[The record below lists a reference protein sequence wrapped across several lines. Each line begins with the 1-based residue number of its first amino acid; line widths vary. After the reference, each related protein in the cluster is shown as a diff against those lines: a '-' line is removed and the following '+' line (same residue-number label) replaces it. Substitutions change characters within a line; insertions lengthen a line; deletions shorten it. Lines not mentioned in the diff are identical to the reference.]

1 MKAIA
6 NRYNLR
12 GQQLLRDIFEFRMLL
27 LNLLYFDAVEFYQ
40 KILNLRNSANFES
53 IWYIGDR
60 RTMEHIEDLL
70 KFSKQRV
77 FKLKREFSSN
87 DKPSKKESATEENNP
102 FDLDLEEGS
111 KSMSMGNLQGLDD
124 LDIGGKGEEGEAT
137 YLDVVKNPV
146 SYKKQ
151 NYRLDLKININ
162 FKYKALVEVL
172 KNLTSQQANGDSEK
186 SAGNKEKKKIIWI
199 WAQEDKKVG
208 KIKDILTSF
217 FSKKDD
223 HKIKLLLR
231 LHYLLEDM
239 GIDKKERPQNPDEED
254 EFEEPELYRKEK
266 MKTKSNEANAE
277 TFIFKKLHED
287 LINIKKE
294 YDNKVMINLFNSGN
308 SKDSLS
314 QSQSLPVPTQSE
326 ETCGAQLIQLLKPKK
341 KLKRR
346 FYDVDDGEKDE
357 EEEEQKQKEQ
367 KSEEAS
373 LQNKMP
379 SLDDEKTVGL
389 DDVPL
394 LEGKQPEDE
403 DFGDGVQTFKKV
415 LTNEENE
422 RMKKKY
428 EYSILNP
435 DKIDL
440 NSFYSYNDSGHV
452 IFDSELIPG
461 YKVIVNS
468 LQSTSERVSFIN
480 KTEPD
485 IAILFEPQL
494 SLIREVML
502 EKRCAKY
509 GGKKCSI
516 NEVHILMVQN
526 SIESAIYL
534 DNVRRENSAFVTL
547 LNERSSLPILDDNPE
562 SRIKRIIYQKNVST
576 RIGRGLGHAINLNNR
591 PIIIVDKR
599 EFNSPVPAKLFHD
612 GFWVIPILLEKG
624 DYVLSNT
631 LVVERKAVDTGD
643 LLNSLRSGR
652 LENQISNMCKSF
664 SRPMLLIE
672 FSEGVDFSLE
682 SAEISR
688 LQHNINWVNNFE
700 ANKTEINKS
709 NVKFMLALLC
719 MKYPKITI
727 LWSKSPEYTSK
738 LFQRLREENP
748 DPDPRL
754 FAKFQEESEK
764 NNESDPFA
772 RHMKEDE
779 EGKELGES

>member
-1 MKAIA
+1 MKGIA
-6 NRYNLR
+6 NRFNLR
-12 GQQLLRDIFEFRMLL
+12 GQQLLRDIFEFRLLL

-40 KILNLRNSANFES
+40 KILMLRNTANFES

-70 KFSKQRV
+70 KYSKQRV

-87 DKPSKKESATEENNP
+87 DKVSKKEFIPEEGNP

-111 KSMSMGNLQGLDD
+111 KSMTMSNLQGMDD
-124 LDIGGKGEEGEAT
+124 LDIGNKEEGETT

-146 SYKKQ
+146 SFKKQ

-172 KNLTSQQANGDSEK
+172 KNMTSQADIKADKNTDR
-186 SAGNKEKKKIIWI
+186 NKKKKIIWI
-199 WAQEDKKVG
+199 WAQEEKKVA

-231 LHYLLEDM
+231 LHSLLTEM
-239 GIDKKERPQNPDEED
+239 GVDKKEKPQNPDED
-254 EFEEPELYRKEK
+254 EEYEEPELYRKEK

-294 YDNKVMINLFNSGN
+294 YDNKFMINLFNNDN
-308 SKDSLS
+308 SQKSLLS
-314 QSQSLPVPTQSE
+314 QSQAAPAPNQSE
-326 ETCGAQLIQLLKPKK
+326 ENCGAQLIQLLKPKK
-341 KLKRR
+341 KLKRK
-346 FYDVDDGEKDE
+346 FYDDGDQDE
-357 EEEEQKQKEQ
+357 DEEEQKQNEQ
-367 KSEEAS
+367 KPEEAPIS
-373 LQNKMP
+373 NKMP
-379 SLDDEKTVGL
+379 SLDDEKTMSLG
-389 DDVPL
+389 DVPL
-394 LEGKQPEDE
+394 LDGRNPEEEE
-403 DFGDGVQTFKKV
+403 DDLGDGVHVRKKV
-415 LTNEENE
+415 LTNEESE
-422 RMKKKY
+422 RLKKKY
-428 EYSILNP
+428 EYSILNTE
-435 DKIDL
+435 KIDL
-440 NSFYSYNDSGHV
+440 NSFNSYNDLGQV

-461 YKVIVNS
+461 YKVIVNA
-468 LQSTSERVSFIN
+468 LQSTSERVSFIS

-485 IAILFEPQL
+485 IVILFEPQL
-494 SLIREVML
+494 SLIREIML
-502 EKRCAKY
+502 EKRCSKY
-509 GGKKCSI
+509 GGKKCPIS
-516 NEVHILMVQN
+516 EVHILMVQN

-534 DNVRRENSAFVTL
+534 DNVRRENSAFVSL

-624 DYVLSNT
+624 DYILSNT
-631 LVVERKAVDTGD
+631 LAVERKCVETGD

-652 LENQISNMCKSF
+652 LENQINNLCKAF
-664 SRPMLLIE
+664 PRPMLLIE

-682 SAEISR
+682 STEISR
-688 LQHNINWVNNFE
+688 LQHNINWLNNFE

-738 LFQRLREENP
+738 IFQRLREDNP

-764 NNESDPFA
+764 NNDSDPFA
-772 RHMKEDE
+772 RHMKEGEAD
-779 EGKELGES
+779 KEQGDR